1 MGNSA
6 EPAEIENYVHPRLG
20 AIKRVQGSQASQFIS
35 FEMIIENQKIFE
47 DWLKE
52 VRVLQQE

>member
-6 EPAEIENYVHPRLG
+6 EPPEADNYVHPRLG
-20 AIKRVQGSQASQFIS
+20 PIKRVQGSQASQFIS
-35 FEMIIENQKIFE
+35 FEILIENQKMYE